1 MIKIECKK
9 IDDKHMACAVSFDGE
24 RKILFQEFAGIIR
37 AMIRVFKSNNNN
49 EKESAITR
57 GIIADILEQIE
68 DEL

>member
-1 MIKIECKK
+1 MIKIECKQ
-9 IDDKHMACAVSFDGE
+9 IDDKHMACTVSFDGE

-37 AMIRVFKSNNNN
+37 AMIRGFKSNDNG

-68 DEL
+68 DEI